1 MLIFLQKGS
10 LRYFFLIGHGRSS
23 ENGRVVINNDERHPT
38 FHLLIVIAAIIGL
51 GKYAIDEGMRI
62 EREKRNRD

>member
-1 MLIFLQKGS
+1 MGTI
-10 LRYFFLIGHGRSS
+10 I
-23 ENGRVVINNDERHPT
+23 
-38 FHLLIVIAAIIGL
+38 LLIVIAAIIGL